1 MGKSYKERPDKW
13 SNKNRNKNK
22 PKHKGK
28 TKFNQ
33 DIDWKNEKSHQ
44 YETSYDEGF

>member
-22 PKHKGK
+22 PKQKAK
-28 TKFNQ
+28 KFNQ
-33 DIDWKNEKSHQ
+33 ENDCKNSKTHQ
-44 YETSYDEGF
+44 YENSYDEGT